1 MLRIHRKRQSR
12 DGNSDSSAAPSSSCK
27 DASAPPTTLHNRA
40 NPALGSRERLAEATA
55 VAAAPEES
63 QPASAFSSVD
73 AHVYELTAQAS
84 RLRDMSGNVKRLL
97 QLAAG
102 EVLGALEDTR
112 DSFGAATPAAGHTRG
127 APAPPRGGE
136 AAAENP
142 AAPTRESLDVLMEQL
157 REANAVARAL
167 EADKSRMGDELS
179 KAVAKLAKAEGHLRD
194 KAAQVCSELSVH
206 HLGLRAPVIFVD
218 AASNSNY

>member
-1 MLRIHRKRQSR
+1 
-12 DGNSDSSAAPSSSCK
+12 
-27 DASAPPTTLHNRA
+27 
-40 NPALGSRERLAEATA
+40 
-55 VAAAPEES
+55 
-63 QPASAFSSVD
+63 
-73 AHVYELTAQAS
+73 
-84 RLRDMSGNVKRLL
+84 MSGNVKRLL